1 MSDLN
6 SARHV
11 DVLARADTLPLW
23 QVVNLLGNDRY
34 SDYFVYEDPAGLTV
48 ATGVRGSIDVYSD
61 RVEMRWNGVVD
72 SRPLLG
78 GDPFAALQDAL
89 DSLPHPWKAYGWM
102 AFETSYHRYAP
113 AEFDRVV
120 RHLAHLQI
128 PEAEAHWSGDGWTAS
143 GELAAT
149 LASSASAAP
158 DNLER
163 RTLPSVDLGDDR
175 CDYTGRVRRAVAE
188 IRNGLYPKV
197 ILSRTVSVPAEL
209 DLPAT
214 WALGR
219 TANTPAR
226 SFLLRSSTAASPF
239 EMAGFSPELVAA
251 VHEDGRV
258 ITEPVAGTRALG
270 ISAASDDRAVH
281 ELRTDSK
288 ELAEHAMS
296 VRESVNELTQI
307 CRDGSVTVSD
317 FMSIRRRGSVQHLGS
332 TVDGLLVPGTRPM
345 TALAA
350 LFPAITASGLPK
362 STCIEAISRL
372 DACERGPYSG
382 ATLVATSEGDLESA
396 LVLRSCFSDGES
408 TWLRA
413 GAGIVAESTPE
424 REFDETC
431 EKLRSMS
438 PYLVSRDH
446 HPEATPILQGAPQ

>member
-1 MSDLN
+1 MADLD
-6 SARHV
+6 SAVRE

-23 QVVNLLGNDRY
+23 QVSNLLGSERL
-34 SDYFVYEDPAGLTV
+34 SDYFVYEDPEGLTV

-61 RVEMRWNGVVD
+61 RVEVHWAGFLD
-72 SRPLLG
+72 SQPLRG
-78 GDPFAALQDAL
+78 EDPFTALQAALDG
-89 DSLPHPWKAYGWM
+89 LPRPWKAYGWM
-102 AFETSYHRYAP
+102 AFETCYHRYVP

-128 PEAEAHWSGDGWTAS
+128 PELAAHWDGDWTGSDTLVAALRGSGST
-143 GELAAT
+143 
-149 LASSASAAP
+149 AP
-158 DNLER
+158 DSLAHRMIAVE
-163 RTLPSVDLGDDR
+163 LDADH

-188 IRNGLYPKV
+188 IRSGLYPKV
-197 ILSRTVSVPAEL
+197 ILSRKIPVPVFGAV

-219 TANTPAR
+219 SANTPAR
-226 SFLLRSSTAASPF
+226 SFVLRSSTPAASF

-251 VHEDGRV
+251 VLENGQV
-258 ITEPVAGTRALG
+258 VTEPVAGTRALG
-270 ISAASDDRAVH
+270 ISAEADARAVH

-296 VRESVNELTQI
+296 VRESIHELTQV
-307 CRDGSVTVSD
+307 CRDGSVAVSD

-332 TVDGLLVPGTRPM
+332 TVSGKLVPGTRP
-345 TALAA
+345 TAALAA

-362 STCIEAISRL
+362 TECIEAISRL
-372 DACERGPYSG
+372 DAHERGPYSG
-382 ATLVATSEGDLESA
+382 ATLVANSEGRLEAA
-396 LVLRSCFSDGES
+396 LVLRGCFSDGDR

-424 REFDETC
+424 REFEETC

-438 PYLVSRDH
+438 PYLVGRDR
-446 HPEATPILQGAPQ
+446 HPENTPLLQGAPQ